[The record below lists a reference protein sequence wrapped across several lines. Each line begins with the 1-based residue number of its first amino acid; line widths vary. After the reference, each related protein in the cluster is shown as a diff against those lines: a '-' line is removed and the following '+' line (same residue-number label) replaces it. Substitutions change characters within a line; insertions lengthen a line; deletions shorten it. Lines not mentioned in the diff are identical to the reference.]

1 MADATEAPDPLS
13 WQGAHPAAHAVADEP
28 APVEHRHGH
37 DVGEK
42 LYVHRHT
49 PVHLQAPEVKIVAL
63 VAFILLVVATP
74 VQQIWAFVAYLG
86 VLVAVAA
93 VAKLPPLVVAPRM
106 VVEVPF
112 LLFAAL
118 MPFTG
123 PDPQVDVLGFEMS
136 VPGLWAAWGIVAKG
150 TIGVLGAIILAATTP
165 ARDLL
170 TGLRALHVPV
180 MLVQIASFMLRY
192 MHVVSDE
199 MGRMKVAR
207 ESRGFQETGVGSWP
221 VVAQSAGALFIR
233 SYERG
238 ERVHLAMLS
247 RGYTGTLPVID
258 ELRPDR
264 AQWLRGLALPGIAL
278 VICVTAWVVQS

>member
-1 MADATEAPDPLS
+1 MAN
-13 WQGAHPAAHAVADEP
+13 AA
-28 APVEHRHGH
+28 EHRHGH
-37 DVGEK
+37 DVGEQ

-49 PVHLQAPEVKIVAL
+49 PIHLLPAEVKIVAL
-63 VAFILLVVATP
+63 VAFIFIVVATP
-74 VQQIWAFVAYLG
+74 VEQMWAFAAYALMLG
-86 VLVAVAA
+86 VVARVAQ
-93 VAKLPPLVVAPRM
+93 LPARVVLPRM

-123 PDPQVDVLGFEMS
+123 PDPQVAVGPLELS

-170 TGLRALHVPV
+170 LGLKALHVPPV
-180 MLVQIASFMLRY
+180 LVQIASFMLRY
-192 MHVVSDE
+192 MHVVGSE
-199 MGRMKVAR
+199 MARMKVAR
-207 ESRGFQETGVGSWP
+207 ESRGFEATGVGSWP
-221 VVAQSAGALFIR
+221 VVAQSAGSLFIR

-247 RGYTGTLPVID
+247 RGYTGTMPELD
-258 ELRPDR
+258 EIRATR
-264 AQWLRGLALPGIAL
+264 AQWLAGLGLPAVAL
-278 VICVTAWVVQS
+278 VLCVAAWVVGG

>member
-1 MADATEAPDPLS
+1 MAAITQAS
-13 WQGAHPAAHAVADEP
+13 AGRG
-28 APVEHRHGH
+28 HRHGH
-37 DVGEK
+37 DVGEQ

-49 PVHLQAPEVKIVAL
+49 PVHLLPPEVKIAAL
-63 VAFILLVVATP
+63 VAFIFVVVATP
-74 VQQIWAFVAYLG
+74 VRQMWAFAAYLLF
-86 VLVAVAA
+86 LVAVAA
-93 VAKLPPLVVAPRM
+93 VSRLPVGVVLPRM

-123 PDPQVDVLGFEMS
+123 PDPQVAVLGIDLS

-170 TGLRALHVPV
+170 AGLRALHVPPL
-180 MLVQIASFMLRY
+180 LVQIASFMLRY
-192 MHVVSDE
+192 LHVVGDE
-199 MGRMKVAR
+199 MHRMRVAR
-207 ESRGFQETGVGSWP
+207 ESRGFEATGLRSWP
-221 VVAQSAGALFIR
+221 VLGQSAGALFIR

-247 RGYTGTLPVID
+247 RGYTGTLPVLD
-258 ELRPDR
+258 DLRATR
-264 AQWLRGLALPGIAL
+264 AQWLVGLALPVVGL
-278 VICVTAWVVQS
+278 VVCLAAWGMQP

>member
-1 MADATEAPDPLS
+1 MTAR
-13 WQGAHPAAHAVADEP
+13 GHALRQP
-28 APVEHRHGH
+28 HRHGH
-37 DVGEK
+37 DAGER

-49 PVHLQAPEVKIVAL
+49 PIHLLPAEVKIVAL
-63 VAFILLVVATP
+63 VAFIFIVVATP
-74 VQQIWAFVAYLG
+74 IHQAWAFATFAG
-86 VLVAVAA
+86 ILVAVAA
-93 VAKLPPLVVAPRM
+93 VARLTPSVVVPRM

-123 PDPQVDVLGFEMS
+123 PDPQFDVLGVS
-136 VPGLWAAWGIVAKG
+136 LSQPGLWAAWGIVAKG

-170 TGLRALHVPV
+170 TGLKALRVPPL
-180 MLVQIASFMLRY
+180 LVQVASFMLRY
-192 MHVVSDE
+192 VQVVSDE
-199 MGRMKVAR
+199 MARMRVAR
-207 ESRGFQETGVGSWP
+207 ESRGFQAVGVSAWP

-247 RGYTGTLPVID
+247 RGYSGTMPALD
-258 ELRPDR
+258 DLRPTR
-264 AQWLRGLALPGIAL
+264 QQWLTGLCLPAAGS
-278 VICVTAWVVQS
+278 VIWVAAWAMPR

>member
-1 MADATEAPDPLS
+1 MPVS
-13 WQGAHPAAHAVADEP
+13 PA
-28 APVEHRHGH
+28 VEHRHGH
-37 DVGEK
+37 DLGEQ

-49 PVHLQAPEVKIVAL
+49 PIHLLPAEVKILAL
-63 VAFILLVVATP
+63 VVFMFVVVATP
-74 VQQIWAFVAYLG
+74 VRAMWAFVLYAGL
-86 VLVAVAA
+86 LVTLAA
-93 VAKLPPLVVAPRM
+93 VATLPPRVILPRM

-123 PDPQVDVLGFEMS
+123 PDPQVQVLGLELS
-136 VPGLWAAWGIVAKG
+136 EPGLWAAWGIVAKG

-170 TGLRALHVPV
+170 TGLKALHVPP

-192 MHVVSDE
+192 MHVVGNE
-199 MGRMKVAR
+199 MARMKVAR
-207 ESRGFQETGVGSWP
+207 ESRGFQATGVRSWP
-221 VVAQSAGALFIR
+221 VIAQSAGALFIR

-247 RGYTGTLPVID
+247 RGYTGSLPTLD
-258 ELRPDR
+258 NLRASR
-264 AQWLRGLALPGIAL
+264 GQWLTGLSLPAIAL
-278 VICVTAWVVQS
+278 VICLAAWAVQP